1 MTSTTAKPRQANHDE
16 WLTRWKSNLR
26 RMMADDGKMATPAA
40 LTGLGSIGVSGV
52 AVWMLMSQ
60 GTVLDQHGHELNL
73 VRQMLLQQSNAYT
86 QNIQQAKIDVVKLEA
101 KVSKVE
107 TEQEVMRRRIEDSS
121 EQIRSWVRDE
131 CRRAKQQQDAIMRI
145 LL

>member
-60 GTVLDQHGHELNL
+60 GTVLDQHGEDFARASKTAN
-73 VRQMLLQQSNAYT
+73 QPKGMGLQEP
-86 QNIQQAKIDVVKLEA
+86 DP
-101 KVSKVE
+101 VE
-107 TEQEVMRRRIEDSS
+107 
-121 EQIRSWVRDE
+121 
-131 CRRAKQQQDAIMRI
+131 
-145 LL
+145 